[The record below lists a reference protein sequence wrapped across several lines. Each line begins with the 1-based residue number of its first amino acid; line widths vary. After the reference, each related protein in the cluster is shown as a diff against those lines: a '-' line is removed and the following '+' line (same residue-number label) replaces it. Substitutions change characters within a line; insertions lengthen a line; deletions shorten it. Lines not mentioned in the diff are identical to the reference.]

1 MASSAVINGIAFQ
14 IGDSVWWFGNRRA
27 DGDPCPATIL
37 GFSGGSAIDIHVHET
52 GRLALHRCVRHVKDP
67 ALNKLTPVA
76 IAQTGVWKERD
87 RIVDVSSGPKSIAD
101 SSGEVVDTPPASEK
115 KEEQLPQ
122 VASQPASKKPTTM
135 EKLLA
140 NPLKTSPQP

>member
-27 DGDPCPATIL
+27 DGDPSPATIL

-87 RIVDVSSGPKSIAD
+87 ERAVPQVQEEVA
-101 SSGEVVDTPPASEK
+101 SGESEQQGEK
-115 KEEQLPQ
+115 TGQQ
-122 VASQPASKKPTTM
+122 VLQPAQSNSGKKPTTM